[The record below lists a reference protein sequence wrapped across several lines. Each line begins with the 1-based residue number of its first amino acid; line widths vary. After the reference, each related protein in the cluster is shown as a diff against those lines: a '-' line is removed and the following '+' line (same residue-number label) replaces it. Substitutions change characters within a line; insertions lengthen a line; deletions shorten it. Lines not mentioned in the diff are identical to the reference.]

1 MKDLFITL
9 LNMSISATWLIF
21 AVVLVR
27 LCLDKAPK
35 WIRGVLW
42 GMVALRLVVPFALE
56 SPISLVPDL
65 QISVEAPTELEA
77 PLVEATEDVK
87 NTEQAVKPPVVDM
100 PVVTPSENS
109 PVVDIPSPDILPT
122 TPGVT
127 VGEILLPDE
136 PIKEPDIQTPVITP
150 DEEPEPKAEDKK
162 GVDIAFIVAVIWCI
176 GTLAMAVYCVGSYW
190 RLKLKLRE
198 AVLVEDGVYESDR
211 TKSAFVLGIIKPRI
225 YLPRTLPA
233 EDREYVIAHERVHIG
248 RFDHILKPLG
258 FLILALH
265 WYNPT
270 VWLAYILFCRD
281 TELACDEKVIKGYSV
296 EQIKGYS
303 RALVACGEG
312 HSRILVCPIAFGEVG
327 IKERVKNILN
337 YKKPAFWIVVGAVAL
352 CIIVAVCFMTVR
364 GDKETGASADPT
376 EQTETD
382 GTEVTDGTEESDK
395 PTESTEPTAEPTED
409 PTEDPTEEPTDM
421 TEPTPTTDDGD
432 VGSDFPEYSYEVTES
447 KPTGNRV
454 DFERIFVMDGNGVD
468 PLGNLAGVIAEIQ
481 NTTET
486 SEFNTKCY
494 MGFDFIYTYEELK
507 TALDEYG
514 VKPDG
519 THDFAE
525 LYDFSEEFFDDK
537 VLVSTFR
544 SFSAGRLDYSLE
556 GIYKDGNALTFYIS
570 TDVYRS
576 GRYYPDVIAGSARVY
591 EIDRSALDG
600 IDTVRLYAEDN
611 RASSGGTFMPGVYQ
625 DPNYLVV
632 STKNAE
638 TMPKDGEPL
647 DFTVGFNKTGD
658 CKYMPMWKDR
668 VTGRVDLGSGKQN
681 VYMKE
686 RVYSEYS
693 NYGLNETFETIGFGD
708 YIDEISRYDEKE
720 FYEDKTLFMLLNDS
734 SRHPIDVTA
743 VVKSG
748 NDIYIRITLD
758 HKKRIENDSIIL
770 LELNREDVKNADVV
784 YYYLSSAAENTIY
797 DPVYNYVVKTSPV
810 SGQSVKL
817 DTVLTRDNFYYKRY
831 TDFINPTM
839 VKARVQ
845 KVNET
850 YVYSK
855 EQMDCNLG
863 FDFIYSYAS
872 LCSAIENYRT
882 GDIIRDDPFEEFKN
896 ITESDFED
904 KVLVAVYRMFNANNL
919 DYEIE
924 KTVRTGNELHFAVRT
939 DLYRKDS
946 VGEPVIAYSLRIYWI
961 DREAVEGIT
970 TVSLYVED
978 MHPNY
983 PILSPCAVHK
993 YYDATCSKPATCKVC
1008 GAKKNETLAEHTYAD
1023 ATCTKPATCKLCGVT
1038 KGDPLGHGAMSFATC
1053 SHNGKCLVC
1062 GAVTEAALGHK
1073 FVNNICIRGC
1083 CDSVR
1088 KNKDPSVKYVYRDS
1102 AEDLV
1107 IDVLDGAISFY
1118 GSFDIIDGRVKITC
1132 KMKECDDLILW
1143 DRSLVKC
1150 YVNGV
1155 LTDKGNAVSFG
1166 AKNEGDE
1173 WDECT
1178 FYIPYTE
1185 DGEYLI
1191 SLRYGDPTM
1200 PYTVTVSFPVL
1211 TMIQMM

>member
-27 LCLDKAPK
+27 LCLGKAPK

-65 QISVEAPTELEA
+65 QISVEAPERLET
-77 PLVEATEDVK
+77 PSVEATEDVK
-87 NTEQAVKPPVVDM
+87 NTEQAVTPPVVDM

-150 DEEPEPKAEDKK
+150 DEEPEPNTEDKK

-176 GTLAMAVYCVGSYW
+176 GTLAMAVYCLGSYW

-281 TELACDEKVIKGYSV
+281 TELACDEKVIKGYNV

-364 GDKETGASADPT
+364 GDKGTGAYADPT

-382 GTEVTDGTEESDK
+382 GTEATDGTEESDN
-395 PTESTEPTAEPTED
+395 PTESTEPTSES
-409 PTEDPTEEPTDM
+409 TEDPTEEPTEGPTEEPTERPTDDPDESTEKPTDEP
-421 TEPTPTTDDGD
+421 TEPSSDPTAEPVEPIDLKIIGTNSRPAGAKDIKEE
-432 VGSDFPEYSYEVTES
+432 PELLFSAYGLLPECFEEVTVHVANSVDSTQWYGICVLDSYDELS
-447 KPTGNRV
+447 GLIEAINEGKPYNKVELPDYGEKFFRENILVVSYWDKPDQVSVGGGELCLEYNRKMH
-454 DFERIFVMDGNGVD
+454 IDG
-468 PLGNLAGVIAEIQ
+468 
-481 NTTET
+481 
-486 SEFNTKCY
+486 
-494 MGFDFIYTYEELK
+494 
-507 TALDEYG
+507 YG
-514 VKPDG
+514 V
-519 THDFAE
+519 A
-525 LYDFSEEFFDDK
+525 
-537 VLVSTFR
+537 
-544 SFSAGRLDYSLE
+544 
-556 GIYKDGNALTFYIS
+556 
-570 TDVYRS
+570 
-576 GRYYPDVIAGSARVY
+576 YPDVVYPPNYYGVAVSREKLDGVDTLSILSKHIYSDLPEQVPALPKEYTVSKINSSVTGKKGEFAVSDNYYFRNWGFNPDSSGYLSVEYSGIKEGISFFVYDEEFWYKWYLSSGNHTYERDVTLPEVFTKYDSAFFSEKVLIILRVPGKPY
-591 EIDRSALDG
+591 EYEVAFDGKKNDKLYFTVNMYKGVFTEEYYYGCWSFVEIDRSLF
-600 IDTVRLYAEDN
+600 E
-611 RASSGGTFMPGVYQ
+611 GV
-625 DPNYLVV
+625 NELVV
-632 STKNAE
+632 CPKISNQNFWDYSSDPDGPDDCSYGMHDME
-638 TMPKDGEPL
+638 YTMGKCGL
-647 DFTVGFNKTGD
+647 TVA
-658 CKYMPMWKDR
+658 CSR
-668 VTGRVDLGSGKQN
+668 CHLVD
-681 VYMKE
+681 Y
-686 RVYSEYS
+686 
-693 NYGLNETFETIGFGD
+693 
-708 YIDEISRYDEKE
+708 
-720 FYEDKTLFMLLNDS
+720 
-734 SRHPIDVTA
+734 
-743 VVKSG
+743 
-748 NDIYIRITLD
+748 
-758 HKKRIENDSIIL
+758 
-770 LELNREDVKNADVV
+770 
-784 YYYLSSAAENTIY
+784 
-797 DPVYNYVVKTSPV
+797 
-810 SGQSVKL
+810 
-817 DTVLTRDNFYYKRY
+817 
-831 TDFINPTM
+831 
-839 VKARVQ
+839 
-845 KVNET
+845 
-850 YVYSK
+850 
-855 EQMDCNLG
+855 
-863 FDFIYSYAS
+863 
-872 LCSAIENYRT
+872 
-882 GDIIRDDPFEEFKN
+882 
-896 ITESDFED
+896 ESDRHKWSDDSDSATCTVCGMQRGESH
-904 KVLVAVYRMFNANNL
+904 VHVY
-919 DYEIE
+919 
-924 KTVRTGNELHFAVRT
+924 T
-939 DLYRKDS
+939 
-946 VGEPVIAYSLRIYWI
+946 
-961 DREAVEGIT
+961 
-970 TVSLYVED
+970 
-978 MHPNY
+978 
-983 PILSPCAVHK
+983 
-993 YYDATCSKPATCKVC
+993 DATCATPATCKECGATKGKALGHNYSEPTCTRPATCMRC
-1008 GAKKNETLAEHTYAD
+1008 GAKKNNDLKEHVYNDATCVRPAYCKYCGKSYGDTDGTNHSYAD

-1038 KGDPLGHGAMSFATC
+1038 KGEPLGHGAMSFATC
-1053 SHNGKCLVC
+1053 THNGKCLVC

-1073 FVNNICIRGC
+1073 FVNNICIRSC

-1107 IDVLDGAISFY
+1107 IDILDGAISFY

-1166 AKNEGDE
+1166 AKKDGDE